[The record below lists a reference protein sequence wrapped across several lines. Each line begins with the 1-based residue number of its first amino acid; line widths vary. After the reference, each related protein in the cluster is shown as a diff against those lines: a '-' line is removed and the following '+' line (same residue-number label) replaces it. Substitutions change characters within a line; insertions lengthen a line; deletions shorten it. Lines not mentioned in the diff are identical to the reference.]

1 MRWLKAAQVNP
12 RPGVAVCI
20 CGKHGTIIRH
30 DPGMYMRTMREQ
42 FARAREEKKEEKDDD
57 GG

>member
-1 MRWLKAAQVNP
+1 MRRQKAAQINP

-20 CGKHGTIIRH
+20 CGKNGVIIRH
-30 DPGMYMRTMREQ
+30 DPGGYARTMREQ